1 MKDCCNHTSKDKQC
15 LRSSDQKIFT
25 LPRKFSKKR
34 CRKAKGF
41 TMKSSC
47 APYKGCYKKKSRTK
61 KRKSKKHKSKKRQ
74 KRNQSRKKTQRVSTE

>member
-47 APYKGCYKKKSRTK
+47 APYKGCYKKKHTSNRSISK
-61 KRKSKKHKSKKRQ
+61 KSKSKRRKSKR
-74 KRNQSRKKTQRVSTE
+74 STSH

>member
-1 MKDCCNHTSKDKQC
+1 MKSCCSHTSKDKQC

-47 APYKGCYKKKSRTK
+47 APYKGCYTK
-61 KRKSKKHKSKKRQ
+61 KRRTKTRKKYEKKNNI
-74 KRNQSRKKTQRVSTE
+74 KRSRKRKTKSLSH